1 MDNFNN
7 LSSTQNM
14 NERLNSEWIAN
25 IPATYSLF
33 LDNAVNE
40 STDDDLEQ
48 IVVNTKTVGTLGEV
62 IAAPVSDQST
72 ELNNFKTG
80 TKTKSYNKYLNAITW
95 HKKGLNPT
103 YANFSSISNQA
114 LNKLLA
120 QEDAEFI
127 SGKDSNGVMQ
137 NNGLFN
143 SLDPDAVIETSATAV
158 PTALDDLYEELE
170 GKLEEI
176 NKVCPGQKYVFTW
189 GGFKKSLRTFSDTKS
204 EKTIQN
210 IIETNL
216 DGILFPKIIT
226 DITGGDTDTQSV
238 GNGGYII
245 ATPSALRMHHARFTQ
260 ILQSGNNVEKMYLY
274 LNLGYNSKSL
284 ELLAPYA
291 LYKKVYTA

>member
-1 MDNFNN
+1 MDHFNN
-7 LSSTQNM
+7 LGSTQDM
-14 NERLNSEWIAN
+14 NGRLNAEWIAN

-40 STDDDLEQ
+40 STEDDLEQ

-72 ELNNFKTG
+72 ELNNFKSG
-80 TKTKSYNKYLNAITW
+80 SKTKSYNKFLNAITW

-143 SLDPDAVIETSATAV
+143 SLDPDAVIETEANAV
-158 PTALDDLYEELE
+158 PTALADLYDEIE

-176 NKVCPGQKYVFTW
+176 NKVCPGQKYVFAW
-189 GGFKKSLRTFSDTKS
+189 GDFKKALRKFDENSD
-204 EKTIQN
+204 KTIQN
-210 IIETNL
+210 IIQTNM
-216 DGILFPKIIT
+216 DGILFPKILT
-226 DITGGDTDTQSV
+226 DITGGDTDAQSV
-238 GNGGYII
+238 GKGGYII
-245 ATPSALRMHHARFTQ
+245 ATPSALRMHYARLTQ
-260 ILQSGNNVEKMYLY
+260 ILDTGHNREKMYLY